1 MKFLFHD
8 KRLAG
13 NLLVLPAHEQ
23 DFLEDMKVFNASEA
37 RSRKLKEV
45 MGYDKHRLVGGDE
58 CVSDLVVFG
67 FEHLFREGWLGK
79 DDFDALILVTQSP
92 DHFMPATSNIIQGR
106 LGLKQDLLCLDINQG
121 CAGFIIGLMQAFLWL
136 EQPTIHRVAVVT
148 ADVMSRKVCR
158 QDRNSFP
165 LVGDAIAITLV
176 ENAPGAGPIH
186 GALKMDGSRHQALM
200 IPAGGFRMPCTEET
214 AKLQDVGDGNFRALD
229 NLVMDGSGVF
239 NFVMVDVPPMI
250 EELLKTAGV
259 TDVDVDAYAFHQPNR
274 FMLQKLADKLGVAHA
289 KMPMD
294 IVGKYGNSS
303 GVTIPTVLADSFGQ
317 RLCREAMRLCLSGFG
332 VGLTWAALLMKVGPL
347 SFNSLID
354 YPMQQRE
361 AP

>member
-1 MKFLFHD
+1 MNLLFNN
-8 KRLAG
+8 KSITG
-13 NLLVLPAHEQ
+13 NLVVLPAHEQ
-23 DFLEDMKVFNASEA
+23 DFMEDMKTFHAPEA

-45 MGYDKHRLVGGDE
+45 MGYDKHRLVLGNE

-67 FEHLFREGWLGK
+67 FEHLFRENLLGK

-92 DHFMPATSNIIQGR
+92 DHFVPATSNIIQGR

-121 CAGFIIGLMQAFLWL
+121 CAGFIVGLMQAFLWL
-136 EQPTIHRVAVVT
+136 EQPSIRRVAVVT

-176 ENAPGAGPIH
+176 ENSPGSGPIH
-186 GALKMDGSRHQALM
+186 GALKTDGSRHQALM
-200 IPAGGFRMPCTEET
+200 IPAGGFRMPCTPET
-214 AKLQDVGDGNFRALD
+214 AVPQDTGEGNVRALD

-250 EELLKTAGV
+250 EGLLKTAGM
-259 TDVDVDAYAFHQPNR
+259 TDADVDAYAFHQPNR
-274 FMLQKLADKLGVAHA
+274 FMLQKLADRLGVAYG

-303 GVTIPTVLADSFGQ
+303 GVTIPTVLADSFGE
-317 RLCREAMRLCLSGFG
+317 RLCRESMRLCLSGFG

-347 SFNSLID
+347 GFNELID
-354 YPMQQRE
+354 FPDSGIS
-361 AP
+361 